1 MIALVG
7 YGYWGKNLARVFKDK
22 LKFIIDKD
30 DDNLNKAKYTY
41 GKDVNY
47 DRSLTN
53 VLKTDKSI
61 QAVLIATKPESHLDI
76 AKLCLKYNKHIW
88 IEKPICATYEEALE
102 LQEYH
107 NKVNNRLRVMVDH
120 TFLFHPAIQ
129 KLSSINI
136 GEPLYYDS
144 HRISLGLFQKD
155 VDAILDLA
163 IHDLSIL
170 DYLYPDLVLDK
181 RSIIKNNHIND
192 KANQSILN
200 LKFTNNF
207 TATINVNWV
216 SPVKKREII
225 LAGSNSSIIFDDISV
240 EKVKVYDTGELGD
253 DYNINS
259 VKGYTN
265 IEIPDMIEPLAQGYE
280 EFKNSVK
287 ENRQPLTS
295 LERSLKIQSWVDQ
308 W

>member
-1 MIALVG
+1 MRICLIG
-7 YGYWGKNLARVFKDK
+7 YGYWGKNLARVFGKD
-22 LKFIIDKD
+22 LVAICDNNQ
-30 DDNLNKAKYTY
+30 DNLDKAKELYDVQY
-41 GKDVNY
+41 FSSKDELYQSNLEY
-47 DRSLTN
+47 DT
-53 VLKTDKSI
+53 V
-61 QAVLIATKPESHLDI
+61 AIATKADTHFELATTFLI
-76 AKLCLKYNKHIW
+76 AGKNIW
-88 IEKPICATYEEALE
+88 LEKPACIKTKDI
-102 LQEYH
+102 EYLIKIRKDK
-107 NKVNNRLRVMVDH
+107 KVFVDH
-120 TFLFHPAIQ
+120 TFVYHPAIQ
-129 KLSSINI
+129 KIKTLDI
-136 GEPLYYDS
+136 GTPLYYDS

-181 RSIIKNNHIND
+181 KNIIKNNHIND

-240 EKVKVYDTGELGD
+240 EKVKVYDTGEIGD

-259 VKGYTN
+259 VKGYRN
-265 IEIPDMIEPLAQGYE
+265 IEIPDMIEALSQGYE

-287 ENRQPLTS
+287 EDRQPLTS
-295 LERSLKIQSWVDQ
+295 LERSLKIQSWVNQ

>member
-1 MIALVG
+1 MRICLIG
-7 YGYWGKNLARVFKDK
+7 YGYWGKNLARVFGKD
-22 LKFIIDKD
+22 LVGICDYD
-30 DDNLNKAKYTY
+30 QDNLDKAKKLY
-41 GKDVNY
+41 DVRYFSNHHELYQSDLEY
-47 DRSLTN
+47 DTL
-53 VLKTDKSI
+53 
-61 QAVLIATKPESHLDI
+61 AIATKADTHFELATTFLID
-76 AKLCLKYNKHIW
+76 NKNIW
-88 IEKPICATYEEALE
+88 LEKPACIKTKDIEHLIKIRKN
-102 LQEYH
+102 
-107 NKVNNRLRVMVDH
+107 NKVFVDH
-120 TFLFHPAIQ
+120 TFVYHPAIQ
-129 KLSSINI
+129 KIKSLDI
-136 GEPLYYDS
+136 GTPLYYDS

-225 LAGSNSSIIFDDISV
+225 LAGSNSSVIFDDISV

-287 ENRQPLTS
+287 EDRQPLTS
-295 LERSLKIQSWVDQ
+295 LERSLKIQSWVNQ

>member
-1 MIALVG
+1 MRICLIG
-7 YGYWGKNLARVFKDK
+7 YGYWGKNLARVFGKD
-22 LKFIIDKD
+22 LVAICDND
-30 DDNLNKAKYTY
+30 QDNLDKAKELYDVKY
-41 GKDVNY
+41 FSNKDELYQSDLEY
-47 DRSLTN
+47 DT
-53 VLKTDKSI
+53 V
-61 QAVLIATKPESHLDI
+61 AIATKADTHFELATTFLI
-76 AKLCLKYNKHIW
+76 AGKNIW
-88 IEKPICATYEEALE
+88 LEKPACIKTKDI
-102 LQEYH
+102 EYLIKIRKDK
-107 NKVNNRLRVMVDH
+107 KVFVDH
-120 TFLFHPAIQ
+120 TFVYHPAIQ
-129 KLSSINI
+129 KIKSLDI
-136 GEPLYYDS
+136 GTPLYYDS

-181 RSIIKNNHIND
+181 KSIIKNNHIND

-240 EKVKVYDTGELGD
+240 EKVKVYDTGEIGD

-259 VKGYTN
+259 VKGYRN
-265 IEIPDMIEPLAQGYE
+265 IEIPDMIEPLAQGYK
-280 EFKNSVK
+280 EFKNSIK
-287 ENRQPLTS
+287 EDRQPLTS
-295 LERSLKIQSWVDQ
+295 LERSLKIQSWVN
-308 W
+308 

>member
-1 MIALVG
+1 MRICLIG
-7 YGYWGKNLARVFKDK
+7 YGYWGKNLARVFGKD
-22 LKFIIDKD
+22 LVAICDND
-30 DDNLNKAKYTY
+30 QDNLDKAKELYDVKY
-41 GKDVNY
+41 FSNKDELYQSDLEY
-47 DRSLTN
+47 DT
-53 VLKTDKSI
+53 V
-61 QAVLIATKPESHLDI
+61 AIATKADTHFELATTFLI
-76 AKLCLKYNKHIW
+76 AGKNIW
-88 IEKPICATYEEALE
+88 LEKPACIKTKDI
-102 LQEYH
+102 EYLIKIRKDK
-107 NKVNNRLRVMVDH
+107 KVFVDH
-120 TFLFHPAIQ
+120 TFVYHPAIQ
-129 KLSSINI
+129 KIKSLDI
-136 GEPLYYDS
+136 GTPLYYDS

-181 RSIIKNNHIND
+181 KSIIKNNHIND

-265 IEIPDMIEPLAQGYE
+265 IEIPDMIEPLAQGFE

-287 ENRQPLTS
+287 EDRQPLTS
-295 LERSLKIQSWVDQ
+295 LERSLKIQSWVNQ

>member
-1 MIALVG
+1 MRICLIG
-7 YGYWGKNLARVFKDK
+7 YGYWGKNLARVFGKD
-22 LKFIIDKD
+22 LVAIC
-30 DDNLNKAKYTY
+30 DNNQENLDKAKELYDVQY
-41 GKDVNY
+41 FSSKDELYQSNLEY
-47 DRSLTN
+47 DT
-53 VLKTDKSI
+53 V
-61 QAVLIATKPESHLDI
+61 AIATKADTHFELATTFLI
-76 AKLCLKYNKHIW
+76 AGKNIW
-88 IEKPICATYEEALE
+88 LEKPACIKTKDI
-102 LQEYH
+102 EYLIKIRRD
-107 NKVNNRLRVMVDH
+107 NKVFVDH
-120 TFLFHPAIQ
+120 TFVYHPAIQ
-129 KLSSINI
+129 KIKTLDI
-136 GEPLYYDS
+136 GTPLYYDS

-181 RSIIKNNHIND
+181 KSIIKNNHIND

-240 EKVKVYDTGELGD
+240 EKVKVYNTGELGD
-253 DYNINS
+253 DYNVNS

-287 ENRQPLTS
+287 EDRQPLTS
-295 LERSLKIQSWVDQ
+295 LERSLKIQSWVNQ

>member
-1 MIALVG
+1 MRICLIG
-7 YGYWGKNLARVFKDK
+7 YGYWGKNLARVFGKD
-22 LKFIIDKD
+22 LVAICDND
-30 DDNLNKAKYTY
+30 QDNLDKAKELYDVQY
-41 GKDVNY
+41 FSNKDELYQSDLEY
-47 DRSLTN
+47 DT
-53 VLKTDKSI
+53 V
-61 QAVLIATKPESHLDI
+61 AIATKADTHFELATTFLI
-76 AKLCLKYNKHIW
+76 AGKNIW
-88 IEKPICATYEEALE
+88 LEKPACIKTKDI
-102 LQEYH
+102 EYLIKIRKD
-107 NKVNNRLRVMVDH
+107 NKVFVDH
-120 TFLFHPAIQ
+120 TFVYHPAIQ
-129 KLSSINI
+129 KVKSLDI
-136 GEPLYYDS
+136 GTPLYYDS

-225 LAGSNSSIIFDDISV
+225 LSGSNSSIIFDDISV
-240 EKVKVYDTGELGD
+240 EKVKVYDTGEIGD

-259 VKGYTN
+259 VKGYRN
-265 IEIPDMIEPLAQGYE
+265 IEIPDMIEPLAQGYK
-280 EFKNSVK
+280 EFKNSIK
-287 ENRQPLTS
+287 EDRQPLTS
-295 LERSLKIQSWVDQ
+295 LERSLKIQSWVN
-308 W
+308 

>member
-1 MIALVG
+1 MRICLIG
-7 YGYWGKNLARVFKDK
+7 YGYWGKNLARVFGKD
-22 LKFIIDKD
+22 LVAIC
-30 DDNLNKAKYTY
+30 DNNQENLDKAKELYDVQY
-41 GKDVNY
+41 FSSKDELYQSNLEY
-47 DRSLTN
+47 DT
-53 VLKTDKSI
+53 V
-61 QAVLIATKPESHLDI
+61 AIATKADTHFELATTFLI
-76 AKLCLKYNKHIW
+76 AGKNIW
-88 IEKPICATYEEALE
+88 LEKPACIKTKDI
-102 LQEYH
+102 EYLIKIRKD
-107 NKVNNRLRVMVDH
+107 NKVFVDH
-120 TFLFHPAIQ
+120 TFVYHPAIQ
-129 KLSSINI
+129 KIKSLDI
-136 GEPLYYDS
+136 GTPLYYDS

-181 RSIIKNNHIND
+181 KSIIKNNHIND

-240 EKVKVYDTGELGD
+240 EKVKVYNTGELGD
-253 DYNINS
+253 DYNVNS

-287 ENRQPLTS
+287 EDRQPLTS
-295 LERSLKIQSWVDQ
+295 LERSLKIQSWVNQ

>member
-1 MIALVG
+1 MRICLIG
-7 YGYWGKNLARVFKDK
+7 YGYWGKNLARVFGKD
-22 LKFIIDKD
+22 LVAICDND
-30 DDNLNKAKYTY
+30 QDNLNKAKKLYDVQY
-41 GKDVNY
+41 FSNKDELYQSNLDY
-47 DRSLTN
+47 DT
-53 VLKTDKSI
+53 V
-61 QAVLIATKPESHLDI
+61 AIATKADTHFELATTFLI
-76 AKLCLKYNKHIW
+76 AGKNIW
-88 IEKPICATYEEALE
+88 LEKPACIKTKDI
-102 LQEYH
+102 EYLIKIRKDS
-107 NKVNNRLRVMVDH
+107 KVFVDH
-120 TFLFHPAIQ
+120 TFVYHPAIQ
-129 KLSSINI
+129 KIKSLDI
-136 GEPLYYDS
+136 GTPLYYDS

-181 RSIIKNNHIND
+181 KSIIKNNHIND

-240 EKVKVYDTGELGD
+240 EKVKVYNTGELGD
-253 DYNINS
+253 DYNVNS

-265 IEIPDMIEPLAQGYE
+265 IEIPDMIEPLAQGYK
-280 EFKNSVK
+280 EFKNSIK
-287 ENRQPLTS
+287 EDRQPLTS
-295 LERSLKIQSWVDQ
+295 LERSLKIQSWVNQ

>member
-1 MIALVG
+1 MRVCLIG
-7 YGYWGKNLARVFKDK
+7 YGYWGKNLARVFGKD
-22 LKFIIDKD
+22 LVGICDYD
-30 DDNLNKAKYTY
+30 QDNLDKAKQLY
-41 GKDVNY
+41 DVQYFSSWQELYQSNLEY
-47 DRSLTN
+47 DT
-53 VLKTDKSI
+53 V
-61 QAVLIATKPESHLDI
+61 AIATKADTHFEL
-76 AKLCLKYNKHIW
+76 ANKFLQSNKNIW
-88 IEKPICATYEEALE
+88 LEKPACIKTKDI
-102 LQEYH
+102 EYLIKIRGDK
-107 NKVNNRLRVMVDH
+107 KVFVDH
-120 TFLFHPAIQ
+120 TFVYHPAIQ
-129 KLSSINI
+129 KIKTIDI
-136 GEPLYYDS
+136 GTPLYYDS

-225 LAGSNSSIIFDDISV
+225 LAGSNSSIVFDDISV
-240 EKVKVYDTGELGD
+240 EKVKVYDTGVIGD
-253 DYNINS
+253 DYNVNS
-259 VKGYTN
+259 VKGYRN
-265 IEIPDMIEPLAQGYE
+265 IEIPDMIEALAQGYE

-287 ENRQPLTS
+287 EDRQPLTS
-295 LERSLKIQSWVDQ
+295 LERSLKIQSWVEKL
-308 W
+308 

>member
-1 MIALVG
+1 MRICLIG
-7 YGYWGKNLARVFKDK
+7 YGYWGKNLARVFGKD
-22 LKFIIDKD
+22 LVGICDYD
-30 DDNLNKAKYTY
+30 QDNLDKAKELYDVQY
-41 GKDVNY
+41 FSNKDELYQSDLEY
-47 DRSLTN
+47 DT
-53 VLKTDKSI
+53 V
-61 QAVLIATKPESHLDI
+61 AIATKADTHFELATTFLI
-76 AKLCLKYNKHIW
+76 AGKNLWL
-88 IEKPICATYEEALE
+88 EKPACIKTKDI
-102 LQEYH
+102 EYLIKIRKDK
-107 NKVNNRLRVMVDH
+107 KVFVDH
-120 TFLFHPAIQ
+120 TFVYHPAIQ
-129 KLSSINI
+129 KIKSLDI
-136 GEPLYYDS
+136 GTPLYYDS

-240 EKVKVYDTGELGD
+240 EKVKVYNTGELGD

-287 ENRQPLTS
+287 EDRQPLTS
-295 LERSLKIQSWVDQ
+295 LERSLKIQSWVNQ

>member
-1 MIALVG
+1 MRICLIG
-7 YGYWGKNLARVFKDK
+7 YGYWGKNLARVFGKD
-22 LKFIIDKD
+22 LVAICDND
-30 DDNLNKAKYTY
+30 QDNLDKAKELYDVQY
-41 GKDVNY
+41 FSNKDELYQSDLEY
-47 DRSLTN
+47 DT
-53 VLKTDKSI
+53 V
-61 QAVLIATKPESHLDI
+61 AIATKADTHFELATTFLI
-76 AKLCLKYNKHIW
+76 AGKNIW
-88 IEKPICATYEEALE
+88 LEKPACIKTKDI
-102 LQEYH
+102 EYLIKIRKD
-107 NKVNNRLRVMVDH
+107 NKVFVDH
-120 TFLFHPAIQ
+120 TFVYHPAIQ
-129 KLSSINI
+129 KIKSLDI
-136 GEPLYYDS
+136 GTPLYYDS

-181 RSIIKNNHIND
+181 QSIIKNNHIND

-265 IEIPDMIEPLAQGYE
+265 IEIPDMIEPLTQGFE

-287 ENRQPLTS
+287 EDRQPLTS
-295 LERSLKIQSWVDQ
+295 LERSLKIQSWVNQ

>member
-1 MIALVG
+1 MRVCLIG
-7 YGYWGKNLARVFKDK
+7 YGYWGKNLARVFGKD
-22 LKFIIDKD
+22 LVGICDYD
-30 DDNLNKAKYTY
+30 QDNLDKAKKLY
-41 GKDVNY
+41 DVRYFSNHHELYQSDLEY
-47 DRSLTN
+47 DT
-53 VLKTDKSI
+53 V
-61 QAVLIATKPESHLDI
+61 AIATKADTHFELATTFLID
-76 AKLCLKYNKHIW
+76 NKNIW
-88 IEKPICATYEEALE
+88 LEKPACIKTKDIEHLIKIRKN
-102 LQEYH
+102 
-107 NKVNNRLRVMVDH
+107 NKVFVDH
-120 TFLFHPAIQ
+120 TFVYHPAIQ
-129 KLSSINI
+129 KIKTINI
-136 GEPLYYDS
+136 GTPLYYDS

-225 LAGSNSSIIFDDISV
+225 LSGSNSSIVFDDISV
-240 EKVKVYDTGELGD
+240 EKVKVYDTGEIGD

-259 VKGYTN
+259 VKGYRN
-265 IEIPDMIEPLAQGYE
+265 IEIPDMIEALAQGYV

-287 ENRQPLTS
+287 EDRQPLTS
-295 LERSLKIQSWVDQ
+295 LERSLKIQSWVEKL
-308 W
+308 

>member
-1 MIALVG
+1 MRVCLIG
-7 YGYWGKNLARVFKDK
+7 YGYWGKNLARVFGKD
-22 LKFIIDKD
+22 LVGICDYD
-30 DDNLNKAKYTY
+30 QGNLEKAKELY
-41 GKDVNY
+41 DVQYFSSWQELYQSNLEY
-47 DRSLTN
+47 DT
-53 VLKTDKSI
+53 V
-61 QAVLIATKPESHLDI
+61 AIATKADTHFEL
-76 AKLCLKYNKHIW
+76 ANKFLQSNKNIW
-88 IEKPICATYEEALE
+88 LEKPACIKTKDI
-102 LQEYH
+102 EYLIKIRGDK
-107 NKVNNRLRVMVDH
+107 KVFVDH
-120 TFLFHPAIQ
+120 TFVYHPAIQ
-129 KLSSINI
+129 KIKTIDI
-136 GEPLYYDS
+136 GTPLYYDS

-170 DYLYPDLVLDK
+170 DHLYPDLVLDK

-225 LAGSNSSIIFDDISV
+225 LSGSNSSIVFDDISV
-240 EKVKVYDTGELGD
+240 EKVKVYDTGEIGD

-259 VKGYTN
+259 VKGYRN
-265 IEIPDMIEPLAQGYE
+265 IEIPDMIEALSQGFE

-287 ENRQPLTS
+287 EDRQPLTS
-295 LERSLKIQSWVDQ
+295 LERSLKIQSWVNQ

>member
-1 MIALVG
+1 MRICLIG
-7 YGYWGKNLARVFKDK
+7 YGYWGKNLARVFGKD
-22 LKFIIDKD
+22 LVAICDND
-30 DDNLNKAKYTY
+30 QDNLDKAKELYDVQY
-41 GKDVNY
+41 FSNKDELYQSNLDY
-47 DRSLTN
+47 DT
-53 VLKTDKSI
+53 V
-61 QAVLIATKPESHLDI
+61 AIATKADTHFELATTFLI
-76 AKLCLKYNKHIW
+76 AGKNIW
-88 IEKPICATYEEALE
+88 LEKPACIKTKDI
-102 LQEYH
+102 EYLIKIRKD
-107 NKVNNRLRVMVDH
+107 NKVFVDH
-120 TFLFHPAIQ
+120 TFVYHPAIQ
-129 KLSSINI
+129 KIKSLDI
-136 GEPLYYDS
+136 GTPLYYDS

-181 RSIIKNNHIND
+181 KSIIKNNHIND

-253 DYNINS
+253 DYNVNS

-265 IEIPDMIEPLAQGYE
+265 IEIPDMIEPLAQGYK
-280 EFKNSVK
+280 EFKNSIK
-287 ENRQPLTS
+287 EDRQPLTS
-295 LERSLKIQSWVDQ
+295 LERSLKIQSWVNQ

>member
-1 MIALVG
+1 MRICLIG
-7 YGYWGKNLARVFKDK
+7 YGYWGKNLARVFGKD
-22 LKFIIDKD
+22 LVAIC
-30 DDNLNKAKYTY
+30 DNNQENLDKAKELYDVQY
-41 GKDVNY
+41 FSSKDELYQSNLEY
-47 DRSLTN
+47 DT
-53 VLKTDKSI
+53 V
-61 QAVLIATKPESHLDI
+61 AIATKADTHFELATTFLI
-76 AKLCLKYNKHIW
+76 AGKNIW
-88 IEKPICATYEEALE
+88 LEKPACIKTKDI
-102 LQEYH
+102 EYLIKIRKD
-107 NKVNNRLRVMVDH
+107 NKVFVDH
-120 TFLFHPAIQ
+120 TFVYHPAIQ
-129 KLSSINI
+129 KIKSLDI
-136 GEPLYYDS
+136 GTPLYYDS

-181 RSIIKNNHIND
+181 KSIIKNNHIND

-240 EKVKVYDTGELGD
+240 EKVKVYNTGELGD
-253 DYNINS
+253 DYNVNS

-280 EFKNSVK
+280 EFKNSIK
-287 ENRQPLTS
+287 EDRQPLTS
-295 LERSLKIQSWVDQ
+295 LERSLKIQSWVEKL
-308 W
+308 

>member
-1 MIALVG
+1 MRICLIG
-7 YGYWGKNLARVFKDK
+7 YGYWGKNLARVFGKD
-22 LKFIIDKD
+22 LVAICDND
-30 DDNLNKAKYTY
+30 QDNLNKAKELYDVQY
-41 GKDVNY
+41 FSNKDELYQSDLDY
-47 DRSLTN
+47 DT
-53 VLKTDKSI
+53 V
-61 QAVLIATKPESHLDI
+61 AIATKADTHFELATTFLI
-76 AKLCLKYNKHIW
+76 ADKNIW
-88 IEKPICATYEEALE
+88 LEKPACIKTKDI
-102 LQEYH
+102 EYLIKIRKDK
-107 NKVNNRLRVMVDH
+107 KVFVDH
-120 TFLFHPAIQ
+120 TFVYHPAIQ
-129 KLSSINI
+129 KIKSLDI
-136 GEPLYYDS
+136 GTPLYYDS

-207 TATINVNWV
+207 TATVNVNWV

-287 ENRQPLTS
+287 EDRQPLTS
-295 LERSLKIQSWVDQ
+295 LEKSLKIQSWVNQ

>member
-1 MIALVG
+1 MRICLIG
-7 YGYWGKNLARVFKDK
+7 YGYWGKNLARVFGKD
-22 LKFIIDKD
+22 LVAICDNNQ
-30 DDNLNKAKYTY
+30 DNLDKAKKLYDVQY
-41 GKDVNY
+41 FSNKDELYQSDLEY
-47 DRSLTN
+47 DT
-53 VLKTDKSI
+53 V
-61 QAVLIATKPESHLDI
+61 AIATKADTHFELATTFLI
-76 AKLCLKYNKHIW
+76 AGKNIW
-88 IEKPICATYEEALE
+88 LEKPACIKTKDI
-102 LQEYH
+102 EYLIKIRKN
-107 NKVNNRLRVMVDH
+107 NKVFVDH
-120 TFLFHPAIQ
+120 TFVYHPAIQ
-129 KLSSINI
+129 KIKTLDI
-136 GEPLYYDS
+136 GTPLYYDS

-155 VDAILDLA
+155 IDAILDLA

-225 LAGSNSSIIFDDISV
+225 LSGSNSSVIFDDISV
-240 EKVKVYDTGELGD
+240 EKVKVYDTGEIGD

-259 VKGYTN
+259 VKGYRN
-265 IEIPDMIEPLAQGYE
+265 IEIPDMIEALAQGYE

-287 ENRQPLTS
+287 EDRQPLTS
-295 LERSLKIQSWVDQ
+295 LERSHKIQSWVNQ

>member
-1 MIALVG
+1 MRVCLIG
-7 YGYWGKNLARVFKDK
+7 YGYWGKNLARVFGKD
-22 LKFIIDKD
+22 LVGICDYNQDNIDK
-30 DDNLNKAKYTY
+30 AKQLY
-41 GKDVNY
+41 DVQYFSSWQELYQSDLEY
-47 DRSLTN
+47 DT
-53 VLKTDKSI
+53 V
-61 QAVLIATKPESHLDI
+61 AIATKADTHFEL
-76 AKLCLKYNKHIW
+76 ANKFLQSNKNIW
-88 IEKPICATYEEALE
+88 LEKPACIKTKDI
-102 LQEYH
+102 EYLIKIRGDK
-107 NKVNNRLRVMVDH
+107 KVFVDH
-120 TFLFHPAIQ
+120 TFVYHPAIQ
-129 KLSSINI
+129 KIKTIDI
-136 GEPLYYDS
+136 GTPLYYDS

-225 LAGSNSSIIFDDISV
+225 LSGSNSSIVFDDISV
-240 EKVKVYDTGELGD
+240 EKVKVYDTGEIGD

-259 VKGYTN
+259 VKGYRN
-265 IEIPDMIEPLAQGYE
+265 IEIPDMIEALSQGFE

-287 ENRQPLTS
+287 EDRQPLTS
-295 LERSLKIQSWVDQ
+295 LEKSLKIQSWVEKL
-308 W
+308 

>member
-1 MIALVG
+1 MRVCLIG
-7 YGYWGKNLARVFKDK
+7 YGYWGKNLARVFGKD
-22 LKFIIDKD
+22 LVGICDYNQDNIDKAKELYD
-30 DDNLNKAKYTY
+30 VQYFSSWQELYQSNLE
-41 GKDVNY
+41 Y
-47 DRSLTN
+47 DT
-53 VLKTDKSI
+53 V
-61 QAVLIATKPESHLDI
+61 AIATKADTHFEL
-76 AKLCLKYNKHIW
+76 ANKFLQSNKNIW
-88 IEKPICATYEEALE
+88 LEKPACIKTKDI
-102 LQEYH
+102 EYLIKIRGDK
-107 NKVNNRLRVMVDH
+107 KVFVDH
-120 TFLFHPAIQ
+120 TFVYHPAIQ
-129 KLSSINI
+129 KIKTIDI
-136 GEPLYYDS
+136 GTPLYYDS

-225 LAGSNSSIIFDDISV
+225 LSGSNSSIVFDDISV
-240 EKVKVYDTGELGD
+240 EKVKVYDTGEIGD

-259 VKGYTN
+259 VKGYRN
-265 IEIPDMIEPLAQGYE
+265 IEIPDMIEALAQGFE

-287 ENRQPLTS
+287 EDRQPLTS
-295 LERSLKIQSWVDQ
+295 LERSLKIQSWVEKL
-308 W
+308 

>member
-1 MIALVG
+1 MRICLIG
-7 YGYWGKNLARVFKDK
+7 YGYWGKNLARVFGKD
-22 LKFIIDKD
+22 LVGICDYEQ
-30 DDNLNKAKYTY
+30 DNLDKAKELY
-41 GKDVNY
+41 DVQYFSKWEDLYQSDLEY
-47 DRSLTN
+47 DT
-53 VLKTDKSI
+53 V
-61 QAVLIATKPESHLDI
+61 AIATKADTHFDL
-76 AKLCLKYNKHIW
+76 ANKFLINKKNIW
-88 IEKPICATYEEALE
+88 LEKPACIKTKDIEQLIKIRGDK
-102 LQEYH
+102 
-107 NKVNNRLRVMVDH
+107 KVFVDH
-120 TFLFHPAIQ
+120 TFVYHPAIQ
-129 KLSSINI
+129 KIKSLDI
-136 GEPLYYDS
+136 GTPLYYDS

-225 LAGSNSSIIFDDISV
+225 LAGSNSSVIFDDISV

-265 IEIPDMIEPLAQGYE
+265 IEIPDMIEPLAQGFE
-280 EFKNSVK
+280 EFKNSIK
-287 ENRQPLTS
+287 EDRQPLTS
-295 LERSLKIQSWVDQ
+295 LERSLKIQSWVNQ

>member
-1 MIALVG
+1 MRICLIG
-7 YGYWGKNLARVFKDK
+7 YGYWGKNLARVFGKD
-22 LKFIIDKD
+22 LVGICDYEQ
-30 DDNLNKAKYTY
+30 DNLDKAKELY
-41 GKDVNY
+41 DVQYFSKWEELYQSDLEY
-47 DRSLTN
+47 DT
-53 VLKTDKSI
+53 V
-61 QAVLIATKPESHLDI
+61 AIATKADTHFEL
-76 AKLCLKYNKHIW
+76 ANKFLQSNKNIW
-88 IEKPICATYEEALE
+88 LEKPACIKTKDI
-102 LQEYH
+102 EYLIKIRNN
-107 NKVNNRLRVMVDH
+107 NKVFVDH
-120 TFLFHPAIQ
+120 TFVYHPAIQ
-129 KLSSINI
+129 KIKSLDI
-136 GEPLYYDS
+136 GTPLYYDS

-225 LAGSNSSIIFDDISV
+225 LAGSNSSVIFDDISV
-240 EKVKVYDTGELGD
+240 EKVKVYDTGEIGD

-259 VKGYTN
+259 VKGYRN
-265 IEIPDMIEPLAQGYE
+265 IEIPDMIEPLAQGFE
-280 EFKNSVK
+280 EFKNSIK
-287 ENRQPLTS
+287 EDRQPLTS
-295 LERSLKIQSWVDQ
+295 LERSLKIQSWVNQ

>member
-1 MIALVG
+1 MA
-7 YGYWGKNLARVFKDK
+7 
-22 LKFIIDKD
+22 
-30 DDNLNKAKYTY
+30 
-41 GKDVNY
+41 
-47 DRSLTN
+47 
-53 VLKTDKSI
+53 
-61 QAVLIATKPESHLDI
+61 IATKADTHFEL
-76 AKLCLKYNKHIW
+76 ANKFLQSNKNIW
-88 IEKPICATYEEALE
+88 LEKPACIKTKDI
-102 LQEYH
+102 EYLIKIRKDK
-107 NKVNNRLRVMVDH
+107 KVFVDH
-120 TFLFHPAIQ
+120 TFVYHPAIQ
-129 KLSSINI
+129 KIKSLDI
-136 GEPLYYDS
+136 GTPLYYDS

-181 RSIIKNNHIND
+181 QSIIKNNHIND

-216 SPVKKREII
+216 SPVKKREVI
-225 LAGSNSSIIFDDISV
+225 LSGSNSSIIFDDISV
-240 EKVKVYDTGELGD
+240 EKVKVYDTGEIGD

-259 VKGYTN
+259 VKGYRN
-265 IEIPDMIEPLAQGYE
+265 IEIPDMIEPLAQGFK
-280 EFKNSVK
+280 EFKDSIK

-295 LERSLKIQSWVDQ
+295 LEKSLKIQSWVNQ

>member
-1 MIALVG
+1 MRICLIG
-7 YGYWGKNLARVFKDK
+7 YGYWGKNLARVFGKD
-22 LKFIIDKD
+22 LVGICDYNQ
-30 DDNLNKAKYTY
+30 DNLDKAKELY
-41 GKDVNY
+41 DVQYFSKWEELYQSNLEY
-47 DRSLTN
+47 DT
-53 VLKTDKSI
+53 V
-61 QAVLIATKPESHLDI
+61 AIATKADTHFDL
-76 AKLCLKYNKHIW
+76 ANKFLINKKNIW
-88 IEKPICATYEEALE
+88 LEKPACIKTKDIEQLIKIRGDK
-102 LQEYH
+102 
-107 NKVNNRLRVMVDH
+107 KVFVDH
-120 TFLFHPAIQ
+120 TFVYHPAIQ
-129 KLSSINI
+129 KIKTIDI
-136 GEPLYYDS
+136 GNPLYYDS

-225 LAGSNSSIIFDDISV
+225 LAGSNSSIVFDDISV
-240 EKVKVYDTGELGD
+240 EKVKVYDTGEIGD

-259 VKGYTN
+259 VKGYRN
-265 IEIPDMIEPLAQGYE
+265 IEIPDMIEPLAQGFK
-280 EFKNSVK
+280 EFKDSIK

-295 LERSLKIQSWVDQ
+295 LEKSLKIQSWVNQ

>member
-1 MIALVG
+1 MRICLIG
-7 YGYWGKNLARVFKDK
+7 YGYWGKNLARVFGKD
-22 LKFIIDKD
+22 LVGICDND
-30 DDNLNKAKYTY
+30 QDNLDKAKKLYDVQY
-41 GKDVNY
+41 FSNKDELYQSNLEY
-47 DRSLTN
+47 DT
-53 VLKTDKSI
+53 V
-61 QAVLIATKPESHLDI
+61 AIATKADTHFELATTFLI
-76 AKLCLKYNKHIW
+76 AGKNIW
-88 IEKPICATYEEALE
+88 LEKPACIKTKDI
-102 LQEYH
+102 EYLIKIRRD
-107 NKVNNRLRVMVDH
+107 NKVFVDH
-120 TFLFHPAIQ
+120 TFVYHPAIQ
-129 KLSSINI
+129 KIKTLDI
-136 GEPLYYDS
+136 GTPLYYDS

-155 VDAILDLA
+155 IDAILDLA

-170 DYLYPDLVLDK
+170 DYLYPNLVLDK

-225 LAGSNSSIIFDDISV
+225 LSGSNSSVIFDDISV
-240 EKVKVYDTGELGD
+240 EKVKVYDTGEIGD

-259 VKGYTN
+259 VKGYRN
-265 IEIPDMIEPLAQGYE
+265 IEIPDMIEALAQGYE

-287 ENRQPLTS
+287 EDRQPLTS
-295 LERSLKIQSWVDQ
+295 LERSLKIQSWVNQ

>member
-1 MIALVG
+1 MRICLIG
-7 YGYWGKNLARVFKDK
+7 YGYWGKNLARVFGKD
-22 LKFIIDKD
+22 LVAICDNNQ
-30 DDNLNKAKYTY
+30 DNLDKAKELY
-41 GKDVNY
+41 DVQYFTSWQELYQSDLEY
-47 DRSLTN
+47 DT
-53 VLKTDKSI
+53 V
-61 QAVLIATKPESHLDI
+61 AIATKADTHFDF
-76 AKLCLKYNKHIW
+76 ANKFLNTDKNIW
-88 IEKPICATYEEALE
+88 LEKPACIKTKDIEHLIKVRKN
-102 LQEYH
+102 
-107 NKVNNRLRVMVDH
+107 NKVFVDH
-120 TFLFHPAIQ
+120 TFVYHPAIQ
-129 KLSSINI
+129 KIKSLDI
-136 GEPLYYDS
+136 GTPLYYDS

-253 DYNINS
+253 DYNVNS

-287 ENRQPLTS
+287 EDRQPLTS
-295 LERSLKIQSWVDQ
+295 LERSLKIQSWVNQ

>member
-1 MIALVG
+1 MRICLIG
-7 YGYWGKNLARVFKDK
+7 YGYWGKNLARVFGKNLVGICDYNQ
-22 LKFIIDKD
+22 
-30 DDNLNKAKYTY
+30 DNLDKAKKLY
-41 GKDVNY
+41 DVQYFSKWEDLYQSNLEY
-47 DRSLTN
+47 DT
-53 VLKTDKSI
+53 V
-61 QAVLIATKPESHLDI
+61 AIATKADTHFDL
-76 AKLCLKYNKHIW
+76 ANKFLINKKNIW
-88 IEKPICATYEEALE
+88 LEKPACIKTKEIEQLIKIRGDK
-102 LQEYH
+102 
-107 NKVNNRLRVMVDH
+107 KVFVDH
-120 TFLFHPAIQ
+120 TFVYHPAIQ
-129 KLSSINI
+129 KIKSLDI
-136 GEPLYYDS
+136 GTPLYYDS

-265 IEIPDMIEPLAQGYE
+265 IEIPDMIEPLAQGFE
-280 EFKNSVK
+280 EFKNSIK
-287 ENRQPLTS
+287 EDRQPLTS
-295 LERSLKIQSWVDQ
+295 LEKSLKIQSWVNQ

>member
-1 MIALVG
+1 MRICLIG
-7 YGYWGKNLARVFKDK
+7 YGYWGKNLARVFGKD
-22 LKFIIDKD
+22 LVGICDYEQ
-30 DDNLNKAKYTY
+30 DNLDKAKELY
-41 GKDVNY
+41 DVQYFSKWEELYQSDLEY
-47 DRSLTN
+47 DT
-53 VLKTDKSI
+53 V
-61 QAVLIATKPESHLDI
+61 AIATKADTHFEL
-76 AKLCLKYNKHIW
+76 ANKFLQSNKNIW
-88 IEKPICATYEEALE
+88 LEKPACIKTKNIEQLIKIRNN
-102 LQEYH
+102 
-107 NKVNNRLRVMVDH
+107 NKVFVDH
-120 TFLFHPAIQ
+120 TFVYHPAIQ
-129 KLSSINI
+129 KIKTLDI
-136 GEPLYYDS
+136 GTPLYYDS

-181 RSIIKNNHIND
+181 KSIIKNNHIND

-207 TATINVNWV
+207 TATKNVNWV

-240 EKVKVYDTGELGD
+240 EKVKVYDTGEIGD

-259 VKGYTN
+259 VKGYRN

-287 ENRQPLTS
+287 EDRQPLTS
-295 LERSLKIQSWVDQ
+295 LERSLKIQSWVNQ

>member
-1 MIALVG
+1 MRICLIG
-7 YGYWGKNLARVFKDK
+7 YGYWGKNLARVFGKD
-22 LKFIIDKD
+22 LVAICDND
-30 DDNLNKAKYTY
+30 QDNLDKAKELYDVKY
-41 GKDVNY
+41 FSSKDELYQSDLEY
-47 DRSLTN
+47 DT
-53 VLKTDKSI
+53 V
-61 QAVLIATKPESHLDI
+61 AIATKADTHFELATTFLI
-76 AKLCLKYNKHIW
+76 AGKNIW
-88 IEKPICATYEEALE
+88 LEKPACIKTKDI
-102 LQEYH
+102 EYLIKIRKD
-107 NKVNNRLRVMVDH
+107 NKVFVDH
-120 TFLFHPAIQ
+120 TFVYHPAIQ
-129 KLSSINI
+129 KIKSLDI
-136 GEPLYYDS
+136 GTPLYYDS

-240 EKVKVYDTGELGD
+240 EKVKVYDTGKLGD

-259 VKGYTN
+259 VKGYRN
-265 IEIPDMIEPLAQGYE
+265 IEIPDMIEPLAQGFK

-287 ENRQPLTS
+287 EDRQPLTS
-295 LERSLKIQSWVDQ
+295 LEKSLKIQSWVNQ

>member
-1 MIALVG
+1 MRICLIG
-7 YGYWGKNLARVFKDK
+7 YGYWGKNLARVFGKD
-22 LKFIIDKD
+22 LVAICDND
-30 DDNLNKAKYTY
+30 QDNLDKAKELYDVKY
-41 GKDVNY
+41 FSNKDELYQSDLEY
-47 DRSLTN
+47 DT
-53 VLKTDKSI
+53 V
-61 QAVLIATKPESHLDI
+61 AIATKADTHFELATTFLI
-76 AKLCLKYNKHIW
+76 AGKNIW
-88 IEKPICATYEEALE
+88 LEKPACIKTKDI
-102 LQEYH
+102 EYLIKIRKDK
-107 NKVNNRLRVMVDH
+107 KVFVDH
-120 TFLFHPAIQ
+120 TFVYHPAIQ
-129 KLSSINI
+129 KIKSLDI
-136 GEPLYYDS
+136 GTPLYYDS

-181 RSIIKNNHIND
+181 KSIIKNNHIND

-265 IEIPDMIEPLAQGYE
+265 IEIPDMIEPLAQGFE
-280 EFKNSVK
+280 EFKNSVR
-287 ENRQPLTS
+287 EDRQPLTS
-295 LERSLKIQSWVDQ
+295 LERSLKIQSWVNQ

>member
-1 MIALVG
+1 MRICLIG
-7 YGYWGKNLARVFKDK
+7 YGYWGKNLARVFGKD
-22 LKFIIDKD
+22 LVGICDND
-30 DDNLNKAKYTY
+30 QDNLDKAKKLYDVQY
-41 GKDVNY
+41 FSNKDELYQSDLEY
-47 DRSLTN
+47 DT
-53 VLKTDKSI
+53 V
-61 QAVLIATKPESHLDI
+61 AIATKADTHFELATTFLI
-76 AKLCLKYNKHIW
+76 AGKNIW
-88 IEKPICATYEEALE
+88 LEKPACIKTKDI
-102 LQEYH
+102 EYLIKIRRD
-107 NKVNNRLRVMVDH
+107 NKVFVDH
-120 TFLFHPAIQ
+120 TFVYHPAIQ
-129 KLSSINI
+129 KIKTLDI
-136 GEPLYYDS
+136 GTPLYYDS

-155 VDAILDLA
+155 IDAILDLA

-225 LAGSNSSIIFDDISV
+225 LSGSNSSVIFDDISV
-240 EKVKVYDTGELGD
+240 EKVKVYDTGEIGD

-259 VKGYTN
+259 VKGYRN
-265 IEIPDMIEPLAQGYE
+265 IEIPDMIEALAQGYE

-287 ENRQPLTS
+287 EDRQPLTS
-295 LERSLKIQSWVDQ
+295 LERSLKIQSWVNQ

>member
-1 MIALVG
+1 VA
-7 YGYWGKNLARVFKDK
+7 
-22 LKFIIDKD
+22 
-30 DDNLNKAKYTY
+30 
-41 GKDVNY
+41 
-47 DRSLTN
+47 
-53 VLKTDKSI
+53 
-61 QAVLIATKPESHLDI
+61 IATKADTHFELATTFLI
-76 AKLCLKYNKHIW
+76 AGKNIW
-88 IEKPICATYEEALE
+88 LEKPACIKTKDI
-102 LQEYH
+102 EYLTKIRKDS
-107 NKVNNRLRVMVDH
+107 KVFVDH
-120 TFLFHPAIQ
+120 TFVYHPAIQ
-129 KLSSINI
+129 KIKTIDI
-136 GEPLYYDS
+136 GTPLYYDS
-144 HRISLGLFQKD
+144 HRISLGLFQND

-163 IHDLSIL
+163 IHDLSII

-207 TATINVNWV
+207 TSTINVNWV

-253 DYNINS
+253 DYNVNS

-287 ENRQPLTS
+287 EDRQPLTS
-295 LERSLKIQSWVDQ
+295 LERSLKIQSWVN
-308 W
+308 

>member
-1 MIALVG
+1 MRICLIG
-7 YGYWGKNLARVFKDK
+7 YGYWGKNLARVFGKD
-22 LKFIIDKD
+22 LVAICDND
-30 DDNLNKAKYTY
+30 QDNLDKAKELYDVKY
-41 GKDVNY
+41 FSNKDELYQSDLEY
-47 DRSLTN
+47 DT
-53 VLKTDKSI
+53 V
-61 QAVLIATKPESHLDI
+61 AIATKADTHFELATTFLI
-76 AKLCLKYNKHIW
+76 AGKNIW
-88 IEKPICATYEEALE
+88 LEKPACIKTKDI
-102 LQEYH
+102 EYLIKIRKDK
-107 NKVNNRLRVMVDH
+107 KVFVDH
-120 TFLFHPAIQ
+120 TFVYHPAIQ
-129 KLSSINI
+129 KIKSLDI
-136 GEPLYYDS
+136 GTPLYYDS

-181 RSIIKNNHIND
+181 KSIIKNNHIND

-265 IEIPDMIEPLAQGYE
+265 IEIPDMIEPLAQGFE
-280 EFKNSVK
+280 EFKNSIK
-287 ENRQPLTS
+287 EDRQPLTS
-295 LERSLKIQSWVDQ
+295 LERSLKIQSWVNQ